1 MVRSEVPSETELVA
15 RWDGGEMIARVK
27 EIPFG

>member
-1 MVRSEVPSETELVA
+1 VTSETELVA